1 MRLYGLT
8 GGISSGKSTVS
19 RMLREL
25 GAHVLDA
32 DVIARQVVEPGT
44 LGLAE
49 VAARF
54 PDALGPDG
62 RLDRVKLAA
71 RVFSDAGER
80 AALNALIH
88 PRVREEFAR
97 QVQALEAQGVER
109 IVYDVPLLIETGL
122 HAGMDGVVVVWVH
135 REAQKAR
142 LMARD
147 GLSEEAAEARLGA
160 QLPLDEKRQH
170 ATWLVDNGGDLPA
183 TRAQVERI
191 WREIQA
197 RG

>member
-1 MRLYGLT
+1 MRVYGLT
-8 GGISSGKSTVS
+8 GGIASGKSTVS

-44 LGLAE
+44 PGLAA

-54 PDALGPDG
+54 PGVVGPDG
-62 RLDRVKLAA
+62 RLDRAKLGA
-71 RVFSDAGER
+71 RVFADPHER
-80 AALNALIH
+80 AALNAITH
-88 PRVREEFAR
+88 PLVREEFTR
-97 QVQALEAQGVER
+97 QMRALEAQGVER
-109 IVYDVPLLIETGL
+109 LVYDVPLLVESGL
-122 HAGMDGVVVVWVH
+122 HAGMDGVVLVWVP
-135 REAQKAR
+135 RALQKAR

-147 GLSEEAAEARLGA
+147 SLSEEAAEARLA
-160 QLPLDEKRQH
+160 SQLPLDAKRPH
-170 ATWLVDNGGDLPA
+170 ATWLVDNSGDLET